1 MMRKYILPFFLAL
14 LLIGCAQKSNLKK
27 QVEIDNA
34 RCPYEL
40 EEGATITKMELLDD
54 RLAVYVEISG
64 DFDDYLDDA
73 DNREVLGSGLKA
85 WFTDA
90 DTPFP
95 DLTDAL
101 IAEGTGIGFAIKNSQ
116 GTKAK
121 IEYSAYDLESS
132 RQTVDEVDEEE
143 EASSTI
149 PAYNNTEDIDFED
162 LTTADIDKLNGDQL
176 EEALNEGIN
185 LVSAELPMVIDDD
198 MSITGIRL
206 TEYNLIYTIRVT
218 ESDELSVSMFQFADT
233 EIKAAMKEQMRNGDK
248 DMKLLCRM
256 LIKTNRGIDYRFI
269 GRQSGDSYTVH
280 LTTSDIRQNL

>member
-1 MMRKYILPFFLAL
+1 MKQYILPLFLAL
-14 LLIGCAQKSNLKK
+14 LLIGCAQKSDLKK

-40 EEGATITKMELLDD
+40 EEGATITKMELLEDK
-54 RLAVYVEISG
+54 LAVYVEISG
-64 DFDDYLDDA
+64 DFDDLLDDA
-73 DNREVLGSGLKA
+73 DSREALGSGLKA

-95 DLTDAL
+95 ELTDAL
-101 IAEGTGIGFAIKNSQ
+101 ISNGTGIGFAVKNSQ
-116 GTKAK
+116 GAKAK

-132 RQTVDEVDEEE
+132 RQTADEEDEVEKVDEST
-143 EASSTI
+143 SS
-149 PAYNNTEDIDFED
+149 YEDNDNKDFED
-162 LTTADIDKLNGDQL
+162 LTSADIDSMTDDQL

-218 ESDELSVSMFQFADT
+218 ESDELSVSMFQFADA
-233 EIKAAMKEQMRNGDK
+233 EIKAAMKEQLRNGDK

-280 LTTSDIRQNL
+280 LTTSDIRQFI